1 MPNRSEF
8 LKQQKTF
15 GANVRRERNE
25 RGITQERLAELV
37 EISLRNVQR
46 VEAGEINVLMTTVTR
61 IRRALN
67 CPADK
72 LIPRE

>member
-1 MPNRSEF
+1 M
-8 LKQQKTF
+8 
-15 GANVRRERNE
+15 RRERNE

-67 CPADK
+67 CSADK